1 MPAVSRLIDEETMRT
16 ITGLFD
22 TYDHATQAVRL
33 LKDAGIPG
41 DDISLVANNSDG
53 LIKEEGHAHSET
65 SASKGAGLGVA
76 TGAGV
81 GLLAGLGALAIPGI
95 GPVVAGGWLLSTAIG
110 AALGLTSG
118 GILGAL
124 LKAGVSEEDAH
135 VYAEGVRRGGT
146 LVTAR
151 VDEAR
156 ADSLNAIL
164 QSAQGVDIGARRQEY
179 AAEGW
184 ERFDERSEPYVP
196 TANSVP
202 AAGVRRL

>member
-1 MPAVSRLIDEETMRT
+1 MRT
-16 ITGLFD
+16 ISALFD
-22 TYDHATQAVRL
+22 SYEHAASAVRS
-33 LKDAGIPG
+33 LKDAGVPS
-41 DDISLVANNSDG
+41 DDISLVANNADG
-53 LIKEEGHAHSET
+53 RIREEEQTDSET
-65 SASKGAGLGVA
+65 NAPKGAGLGAA

-110 AALGLTSG
+110 AALGATSG

-156 ADSLNAIL
+156 ADSTNAIL
-164 QSAQGVDIGARRQEY
+164 QGAQGLDIKARREEY
-179 AAEGW
+179 ATEGW
-184 ERFDERSEPYVP
+184 
-196 TANSVP
+196 
-202 AAGVRRL
+202 